1 MTHLHKLFICGSY
14 VQVYGPKDPIQTM
27 RLFINYMASQLG
39 ESPVSLGYL
48 YQLTPYYTGKIDGRA
63 YLAFAT
69 FRYFMHL
76 TSYQKCYVLKCDEFF
91 SQCYLSVVVP
101 RSMVKV
107 QQENSRLPEFQL
119 TQISPPKSQ
128 LVGITSKSS
137 KSSKMAHS
145 KAIHLVR
152 KFGEALP
159 TITFLLTI
167 MGVFGLVGSLL
178 I

>member
-1 MTHLHKLFICGSY
+1 MIHLHKLFICGSY
-14 VQVYGPKDPIQTM
+14 VHVYGPKDPIQTM
-27 RLFINYMASQLG
+27 RLFINYMACQLG
-39 ESPVSLGYL
+39 ENPVSLGYL

-76 TSYQKCYVLKCDEFF
+76 TSYQKCIVLKCDEFF
-91 SQCYLSVVVP
+91 SQCYSPVIVP
-101 RSMVKV
+101 QSMVKA
-107 QQENSRLPEFQL
+107 QQENLHLLAYQS

-128 LVGITSKSS
+128 SVGITLKSS

-145 KAIHLVR
+145 RVTHLVK

-167 MGVFGLVGSLL
+167 TAVFGLVGSLL